1 MFNNGLGVYLYNWI
15 TFFSM
20 FLANRFFFILTLF
33 WDCIWLLRA
42 GPLGLTP
49 FLNIAQYLLYYTD
62 VTLREE
68 CVEADIENNMANVYD
83 TLSSPFTLKL

>member
-15 TFFSM
+15 TFFLCSLQID
-20 FLANRFFFILTLF
+20 FLFDLILGLYLAF
-33 WDCIWLLRA
+33 E

>member
-1 MFNNGLGVYLYNWI
+1 MQI
-15 TFFSM
+15 D
-20 FLANRFFFILTLF
+20 FFFILTLF

-83 TLSSPFTLKL
+83 TLSSPFTLKLWIKQEVVPQSPCLE

>member
-1 MFNNGLGVYLYNWI
+1 MAFE
-15 TFFSM
+15 
-20 FLANRFFFILTLF
+20 
-33 WDCIWLLRA
+33 